1 MTNESKSSPLLYVL
15 VTLVCINLVV
25 TGYIALN
32 LHSANNA
39 AIQEQDKDQ
48 TKNVSAES
56 ANLVA
61 EPLVR
66 LYNEKQ
72 HSKIYELFDDLAK
85 VQFTEETLKEQI
97 EKVYKMV
104 GRVDKFIY
112 SHSEYVGVVNGKQY
126 YNLHFQVKLSGSDFT
141 KGSMKVTVVDLQ
153 GKYGLIAFFVNGSM

>member
-66 LYNEKQ
+66 LYNEK
-72 HSKIYELFDDLAK
+72 
-85 VQFTEETLKEQI
+85 
-97 EKVYKMV
+97 
-104 GRVDKFIY
+104 
-112 SHSEYVGVVNGKQY
+112 
-126 YNLHFQVKLSGSDFT
+126 
-141 KGSMKVTVVDLQ
+141 
-153 GKYGLIAFFVNGSM
+153 